1 MIAVKNCS
9 YTAVA
14 FCAEQAARMFAML
27 PDLRGV
33 YCVVPPRSMFAM
45 CAADALNFFNG
56 EDR

>member
-9 YTAVA
+9 YIAVA
-14 FCAEQAARMFAML
+14 FCADEATQMFATL